1 MQSRVVY
8 IYVANNIFHVMVLQ
22 LNHNTMRAKIK
33 LVTVLLVATFACAQK
48 QSVPAK
54 PGSSHSTAKAAA
66 GTAQPNF
73 LTVPLDINTSN
84 LGPGFAGHDVVRVYK
99 ALKDAPVLAPKG
111 EFESTAQFDQRTS
124 EMAKKPILG
133 SIAPNDHFAFVISRE
148 MVLGSWPLQLAYDAD
163 LRLLQADFSAE
174 FADFSID
181 PDKARRTAV
190 LMRQVESDPQPG
202 NGIRGTTSRAVSRHL
217 DYYSI
222 SLAKD
227 WLFQPG
233 RSQLSFSHL
242 MDVAPEEAKSLKD
255 DLQALMVCRLTPP
268 WTRRNVFGHG
278 SVRSGGLFDVNYLE
292 AVPEQL
298 WLYNSRTGEVLEKIT
313 EESLNKSKNQQLV
326 LKLRQTPLI
335 LELSSAN
342 LVIAYLT
349 IDGVPKESQTFYKE
363 RPLTV
368 TGKREIEIMIANP
381 KLSELD
387 FRLNGQL
394 YSPQWKKVSHFV
406 GSQEFVESATAVIT
420 VPAT

>member
-1 MQSRVVY
+1 
-8 IYVANNIFHVMVLQ
+8 
-22 LNHNTMRAKIK
+22 
-33 LVTVLLVATFACAQK
+33 
-48 QSVPAK
+48 
-54 PGSSHSTAKAAA
+54 
-66 GTAQPNF
+66 
-73 LTVPLDINTSN
+73 
-84 LGPGFAGHDVVRVYK
+84 
-99 ALKDAPVLAPKG
+99 
-111 EFESTAQFDQRTS
+111 
-124 EMAKKPILG
+124 
-133 SIAPNDHFAFVISRE
+133 
-148 MVLGSWPLQLAYDAD
+148 
-163 LRLLQADFSAE
+163 
-174 FADFSID
+174 
-181 PDKARRTAV
+181 
-190 LMRQVESDPQPG
+190 
-202 NGIRGTTSRAVSRHL
+202 
-217 DYYSI
+217 
-222 SLAKD
+222 
-227 WLFQPG
+227 
-233 RSQLSFSHL
+233 

-420 VPAT
+420 VPAR